1 MRYTRKF
8 LEARFR
14 FAAEAMGW
22 NTGPAW
28 NKDANGNNRAAIGAV
43 FLERGPVGGWRISQI
58 HNDRGGESKITDTLS
73 ASELVAWL
81 DGVLYAKDFWQPTR
95 AERKA
100 AS

>member
-28 NKDANGNNRAAIGAV
+28 SRDPAPGHANVGTV

-58 HNDRGGESKITDTLS
+58 HNERGGESKITDTLS
-73 ASELVAWL
+73 AAELVAWI
-81 DGVLYAKDFWQPTR
+81 DGVLYAKDFWHPTR
-95 AERKA
+95 KQRGEA
-100 AS
+100 A